1 LKVIE
6 TNEIL
11 IVVITFCKNMQETT
25 KPDKIW
31 DCIVVGAGIEG
42 SNTARYSA
50 SLGKKT
56 LCLEQVL
63 LRFSSYL
70 IVVL

>member
-1 LKVIE
+1 MKE
-6 TNEIL
+6 ND
-11 IVVITFCKNMQETT
+11 NQ
-25 KPDKIW
+25 DKIW

-56 LCLEQVL
+56 LCLEQVK
-63 LRFSSYL
+63 
-70 IVVL
+70 